1 MTVGRLVTTIAVATV
16 LLGVSS
22 APALATPAE
31 GDVERADLAKGTT
44 DAPISIVTEG
54 GQPSTLLVQSL
65 VLKPGSS
72 SGWHTHAGPEYSVI
86 TGGTVALQTADHC
99 AAISYPTGQAV
110 FIPAGVPHRVANEGV
125 VDADV
130 VVNYTL
136 PEGAP
141 ARADSPDVCQK

>member
-1 MTVGRLVTTIAVATV
+1 MHRRSRLRPRATW
-16 LLGVSS
+16 S
-22 APALATPAE
+22 APTSPR
-31 GDVERADLAKGTT
+31 GRRTHR
-44 DAPISIVTEG
+44 ISIVTEG

-65 VLKPGSS
+65 ILKPGSS

-86 TGGTVALQTADHC
+86 TAGTVALQTADHC
-99 AAISYPTGQAV
+99 AATSYTTGQAV

-136 PEGAP
+136 PVGAP